1 MADLSV
7 SLCGLPLK
15 NPLILASGIMGVSGA
30 AVKNMEQHGAGAVT
44 FKSIGPVE
52 RMGHKNPTV
61 YAWKHGMSNAVGLP
75 NPGVDA
81 ALAILSEAKKQVTVP
96 LIVSMFADT
105 ADMFAQVTEKLLTI
119 QPDALELN
127 LSCPNTERDMGPMFA
142 LDPEATGKVVAAV
155 KKVSGKTPVFAKL
168 TPDAANIAE
177 VAKAAEAAG
186 ADAITATNTVTGMI
200 IDIRAKKPI
209 LTNKFGGLS
218 GPAIKPIA
226 VKAVYTLYT
235 AVKIPIIGTGGVNS
249 GEDAIEM
256 IMAGATAVGIGSAVY
271 YHGLEAFKK
280 IADEM
285 TTFMD
290 AEGYKTIREMRGIAH

>member
-30 AVKNMEQHGAGAVT
+30 AVKNIERHGAGAVT

-61 YAWKHGMSNAVGLP
+61 YTWEHGMTNAVGLP

-81 ALAILSEAKKQVTVP
+81 ALAILSDARKQVTVP

-105 ADMFAQVTEKLLTI
+105 ADMFAQVAEKLLTI
-119 QPDALELN
+119 QPAALELN

-155 KKVSGKTPVFAKL
+155 KKVSGKTPIFAKL
-168 TPDAANIAE
+168 TPDAANISE

-226 VKAVYTLYT
+226 VKAVYTLYR
-235 AVKIPIIGTGGVNS
+235 AIKIPIIGTGGVNS

-285 TTFMD
+285 TAFMD
-290 AEGYKTIREMRGIAH
+290 KEGYKTIGEMKGIAH